1 MSARDA
7 VDGPDA
13 VRGPD
18 RLDLRG
24 DPEGDLGRVVA
35 HLEAD
40 LPIAYPTETVY
51 GLGGPVT
58 PEGVARVQRLKART
72 ADRPLLI
79 LVSGPDAVP
88 GLRWTGAARELAEA
102 FWPGALTLVLADP
115 DRIFP
120 DGVRSQGGAGVGV
133 RVSPHPFV
141 RRLLERYGAPL
152 TSTSMN
158 EPGSV
163 PARSGSEAMEIA
175 GTMDDR
181 VLVVDWGTLPPS
193 EPSTVLDCT
202 GPEPVVVRAGSVP
215 VGRLRCVIPEIHEPF
230 DH

>member
-1 MSARDA
+1 VSATDA
-7 VDGPDA
+7 ASGPE
-13 VRGPD
+13 
-18 RLDLRG
+18 RLDLRS

-35 HLEAD
+35 HLEAGR
-40 LPIAYPTETVY
+40 PIAYPTETVY

-58 PEGVARVQRLKART
+58 PEGVARVQRLKDRT
-72 ADRPLLI
+72 AARPLLV
-79 LVSGPDAVP
+79 LVAGPDAVP
-88 GLRWTGAARELAEA
+88 GLGWTEAARELARA

-120 DGVRSQGGAGVGV
+120 DGVRGGRGAGVGV

-141 RRLLERYGAPL
+141 RRLLECYGAPL

-158 EPGSV
+158 EPGNA

-175 GTMDDR
+175 RAMDDH

-202 GPEPVVVRAGSVP
+202 GREPVVVRAGSVP
-215 VGRLRCVIPEIHEPF
+215 VGRLRCVIPEIHEPS